1 MAAGLAVV
9 FFIGTLIPKILYPPA
24 RFATLIVSA
33 SPGDFATAMIE
44 GFGHWA
50 LRTLSWGV
58 NLGAV
63 GAGGLAARWISS
75 GDLAAAKA
83 RRAIIAAVFVVL
95 LSMAFSLTSPEGSS
109 VMAALTYVL
118 GAYVYARG
126 ASPVPLTAIV
136 QPKVRED
143 ETPADAIRRSRR
155 RFLVRALS
163 AIGGVL
169 AGGAL
174 VSRFAGRSEMSDVGI
189 STADMPFALPPEDPV
204 FPKVQGLSSEITA
217 ISDFYNVD
225 INIVKPRVDHK
236 SWKLEVLGLV
246 DTPFELTYRQ
256 LQNQFDVVE
265 MAHTLTCISN
275 EVGGDLIS
283 TAIWRGVLL
292 RDVLDRAGLKPGVV
306 DIVFRASEGYSDSIT
321 LAKAME
327 DTTLVVFGMN
337 GRSLPREH
345 GFPVR
350 IIVPGIYGMKN
361 VKWLTK
367 IEAVDHDYQGYWMVR
382 GWSDVARIK
391 TSSRIDVPGTATRVG
406 LPSKI
411 AGVAWAGDRG
421 IRAVEVSQDGGET
434 WNPAIL
440 KREISERVWRLW
452 ATDLE
457 PGGGKRRVLVRA
469 LDGEGE
475 IQSSEVTKPHPAGA
489 SGIHSVLLDIE

>member
-9 FFIGTLIPKILYPPA
+9 FFIGTLIPKVSYPPA

-33 SPGDFATAMIE
+33 SPGDLATAMIE
-44 GFGHWA
+44 RFGHWA
-50 LRTLSWGV
+50 LRSLSWGV
-58 NLGAV
+58 NLAAAV
-63 GAGGLAARWISS
+63 LGGLAARWISIPEA
-75 GDLAAAKA
+75 AAAKA
-83 RRAIIAAVFVVL
+83 RLAIIAGTSVL
-95 LSMAFSLTSPEGSS
+95 LVSIALSLTSPEGSS
-109 VMAALTYVL
+109 VMAVLAYVF
-118 GAYVYARG
+118 GAYVFARG
-126 ASPVPLTAIV
+126 ASPVPLASIV
-136 QPKVRED
+136 QPKVRDD

-163 AIGGVL
+163 AVGGVL
-169 AGGAL
+169 AGGVL
-174 VSRFAGRSEMSDVGI
+174 VSRGRSELSDVGI
-189 STADMPFALPPEDPV
+189 SIADVPFAMPPQDPV
-204 FPKVQGLSSEITA
+204 FPKVQGLSSEITP

-236 SWKLEVLGLV
+236 SWKLEVGGLV
-246 DTPFELTYRQ
+246 DSPYELTYRQ

-283 TAIWRGVLL
+283 TAVWRGVRL
-292 RDVLDRAGLKPGVV
+292 REVLERGGVRAGAV
-306 DIVFRASEGYSDSIT
+306 DIVFRGAEGYSDSIT
-321 LAKAME
+321 LDKAME

-345 GFPVR
+345 GFPAR

-367 IEAVDHDYQGYWMVR
+367 IEVVDHDYQGYWMVR

-406 LPSKI
+406 LPTMI

-421 IRAVEVSQDGGET
+421 IRAVEVSQDGGKT

-475 IQSSEVTKPHPAGA
+475 TQSSEVTKPHPAGA
-489 SGIHSVLLDIE
+489 SGIHSVVLEIE